1 MAEIDRMDMN
11 EELTEILRGRTIEL
25 VSKEEGLVTILFN
38 DRSTLQIK
46 TIGAP
51 SENMLGEGRIKG
63 VGEFGDRLTLFG
75 EQDRATELRLA
86 SPGSSVSVKTKDGE
100 TEYSG

>member
-11 EELTEILRGRTIEL
+11 EELTEIIRGRTIEL
-25 VSKEEGLVTILFN
+25 VTKEEGLVAILFN

-46 TIGAP
+46 TIGAL

-63 VGEFGDRLTLFG
+63 VREVGDILTLFG

-100 TEYSG
+100 VEYSG